1 LYKGKKLS
9 RNKRRHSE
17 FASWLNDNSVKYIDI
32 SGSAENLINYYSEV
46 DLHVGYRVHA
56 HIFMSSIKKMSLLFS
71 EDGRAKGCRSA
82 ISGMVVDGY
91 LGYKTNAMSKVLNK
105 LIKTYDRYEA
115 NPFSTKE
122 AIEMIDYEVKSK
134 GQRSKLARQSIDQNF
149 LTMKDFLR
157 CLP

>member
-1 LYKGKKLS
+1 
-9 RNKRRHSE
+9 
-17 FASWLNDNSVKYIDI
+17 
-32 SGSAENLINYYSEV
+32 
-46 DLHVGYRVHA
+46 
-56 HIFMSSIKKMSLLFS
+56 MSSIKKMSLLFS